1 MEIQIS
7 YRFKFFE
14 DNFVW
19 VFIGV
24 YGLIH
29 GSERE
34 ELWAQLVDIKRL
46 WDDPCFVCVS
56 GEILQ

>member
-7 YRFKFFE
+7 YRFKIFE

-34 ELWAQLVDIKRL
+34 ELWAQLVDIKGL